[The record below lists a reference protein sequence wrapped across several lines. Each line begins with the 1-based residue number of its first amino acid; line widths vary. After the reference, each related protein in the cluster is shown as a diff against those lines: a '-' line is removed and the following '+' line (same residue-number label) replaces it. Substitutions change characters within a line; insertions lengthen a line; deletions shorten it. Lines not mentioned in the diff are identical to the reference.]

1 MKKNEDRGGQRKN
14 FDSSQVKVERRLPEN
29 IDQAT
34 RVLDVLIASAR
45 GSAENVQAYVREF
58 EYRYELSEEDQKSN
72 GKKDRYATK
81 KTQG

>member
-1 MKKNEDRGGQRKN
+1 M
-14 FDSSQVKVERRLPEN
+14 KVERRLPEN